1 MGHNTQSGLSRTI
14 IKAMSIFGSIQVFNI
29 LCSIIRTK
37 LIALWIGPAGM
48 GLFAIFNSAIEM
60 ICNITNLGLRTSSTR
75 NISQESENS
84 NNLNRICTTVRR
96 WSIALGLLGAIT
108 IALASPLLSQMSFG
122 DRNHIWGYI
131 ALSIAVM
138 ANAITNGE
146 HAILQGTALLRKLAK
161 ASLYGAFSGLIL
173 SIPLFYFLGEDSI
186 IPSII
191 CYSLSVLFFS
201 YMLRNKSVGIQGETL
216 SLKDTI
222 NLGKDFLKLGAFITL
237 TDIVSQTANYI
248 FISYLNN
255 VSSTEAVG
263 YYQAGYTL
271 ISKYTGLILSALCFE
286 YYPRLSRVAHSKV
299 KLNIFV
305 SQEINIALMVLT
317 PIITAFIIFSRLI
330 ITILYT
336 PDFLAIETFISLGII
351 GMIFRAV
358 SWCMAFVVLAK
369 GEGKIF
375 FTTETISTIVF
386 LTSYISLFNLFA
398 VDGFGMAF
406 ILWYFIYT
414 LIIGYIYYRR
424 FKLSLKPSCY
434 KWILWSVLCTSTA
447 FTAITM
453 GYMWIA
459 VIILIIATTYSLL
472 QFKGMMTRHK

>member
-1 MGHNTQSGLSRTI
+1 
-14 IKAMSIFGSIQVFNI
+14 
-29 LCSIIRTK
+29 
-37 LIALWIGPAGM
+37 
-48 GLFAIFNSAIEM
+48 
-60 ICNITNLGLRTSSTR
+60 
-75 NISQESENS
+75 
-84 NNLNRICTTVRR
+84 
-96 WSIALGLLGAIT
+96 
-108 IALASPLLSQMSFG
+108 
-122 DRNHIWGYI
+122 
-131 ALSIAVM
+131 
-138 ANAITNGE
+138 
-146 HAILQGTALLRKLAK
+146 
-161 ASLYGAFSGLIL
+161 
-173 SIPLFYFLGEDSI
+173 
-186 IPSII
+186 
-191 CYSLSVLFFS
+191 
-201 YMLRNKSVGIQGETL
+201 
-216 SLKDTI
+216 
-222 NLGKDFLKLGAFITL
+222 
-237 TDIVSQTANYI
+237 
-248 FISYLNN
+248 
-255 VSSTEAVG
+255 
-263 YYQAGYTL
+263 
-271 ISKYTGLILSALCFE
+271 
-286 YYPRLSRVAHSKV
+286 
-299 KLNIFV
+299 
-305 SQEINIALMVLT
+305 MVLT

-472 QFKGMMTRHK
+472 QFKNMMTRHK